1 MLLTRNPAERA
12 MNEPGLMTI
21 SMNELRRVKIIE
33 SVVEGRLSG
42 VRAAG
47 QLGLSERQVS
57 RLRRRF
63 EAAGA
68 AGLVSARRG
77 RPSNRQFSVNLRA
90 RVLAIIRE
98 RYADFGPTLACE
110 KLVECHGIRL
120 AKETVRQWMYDA
132 GLWVPRAQRP
142 PKVYQPRNRRA
153 CLGELIQIDGSD
165 HRWFE
170 DRAPACTLLV
180 FIDDAT
186 GRLMALHFTATES
199 TFSYFEALDKYLK
212 AHGKPVAF
220 YSDKASVFYVKGRS
234 ETAGK
239 GVTQFGRALYQL
251 NIEAFCAN
259 TSQAKGRVERANLTL
274 QDRLVKELRLRG
286 ISTREAANAYVP
298 CFIADFNRRF
308 AKSPASDHDAHRGLR
323 EDEDLRQVLAY
334 RVPRKVTHSLTVQ
347 YDRVMYLLEDT
358 PANRC
363 LIHQYVEVVE
373 YPDGSIEVQAEGVVL
388 PYREYDRITNIDQGA
403 EVDNKR
409 LAHVLA
415 VARSLQD
422 MRDDRRA
429 AGSPSRTH
437 LGEAVRAK
445 KALVGLKKQRE
456 ISRADY
462 NEAVS
467 QLMQNPLPERGAAA
481 PPHPGTI
488 KRNRTKTAVKPDIS
502 I

>member
-1 MLLTRNPAERA
+1 
-12 MNEPGLMTI
+12 MNEPGLVTI
-21 SMNELRRVKIIE
+21 SMNELQRVKVIE
-33 SVVEGRLSG
+33 AVVEGRLSG
-42 VRAAG
+42 VRAAA
-47 QLGLSERQVS
+47 QLGLGERQVS

-63 EAAGA
+63 EASGA

-77 RPSNRQFSVNLRA
+77 RPSNRQLPVNVRA
-90 RVLAIIRE
+90 RVIAIIRE
-98 RYADFGPTLACE
+98 RYADFGPTLARE
-110 KLVECHGIRL
+110 KLCECHGIRL
-120 AKETVRQWMYDA
+120 AKETVRQWMSDA
-132 GLWVPRAQRP
+132 GLWVPRVQRP

-170 DRAPACTLLV
+170 ARAPACTLLV

-186 GRLMALHFTATES
+186 GRLMTLHFTATES
-199 TFSYFEALDKYLK
+199 TFSYFEALSKYLA

-234 ETAGK
+234 ETTGK

-259 TSQAKGRVERANLTL
+259 SSQAKGRVERANLTL

-286 ISTREAANAYVP
+286 ISTREAANAYAP
-298 CFIADFNRRF
+298 SFIADFNRRF
-308 AKSPASDHDAHRGLR
+308 AKPPASDHNAHRVLR

-358 PANRC
+358 LANRR
-363 LIHQYVEVVE
+363 LIHEYVEVVE
-373 YPDGSIEVQAEGVVL
+373 YPDGSIEVQADGRVL

-409 LAHVLA
+409 LSHALA

-422 MRDDRRA
+422 IRDDRRA

-437 LGEAVRAK
+437 IGEAVRAK
-445 KALVGLKKQRE
+445 KALIGLKKQRE
-456 ISRADY
+456 ISLADY
-462 NEAVS
+462 NEALG

-481 PPHPGTI
+481 PPHPQTV
-488 KRNRTKTAVKPDIS
+488 KRNRTKTAQKPDIS